1 MPKKKI
7 KKPKKDKKIKTPKD
21 KKIKTPKNKKTVTAP
36 LKLVNK
42 NTYTPEEKVEIKI
55 NAIKN
60 LKIFFYAGLPQSHN
74 CFEKLKAEKRKAL
87 VVFITAGDPDLEQT
101 KSILDVIDDSGADI
115 IELGVPFSDPLAD
128 GSIIQAASLRSLKSG
143 TTLKK
148 IISLV
153 KEIRRTRNLPIILM
167 TSFNPVFVYGEQQF
181 VKDAV
186 SVGVDGVII
195 PDLPPEEADK
205 FSVCAEESGLDLIH
219 LLAPTS
225 PNERIEM
232 VAKKGRGFIYYIS
245 LTGTT
250 GVRAKLADDLG
261 DKVASIKQISD
272 IPVLIGFG
280 ISSPDLAREATKFS
294 DGVIVGSAV
303 VKLIESNSEPIE
315 RNKKLAEFITSIK
328 QAISN
333 PC

>member
-1 MPKKKI
+1 VNRITSCFKKI
-7 KKPKKDKKIKTPKD
+7 K
-21 KKIKTPKNKKTVTAP
+21 N
-36 LKLVNK
+36 
-42 NTYTPEEKVEIKI
+42 
-55 NAIKN
+55 
-60 LKIFFYAGLPQSHN
+60 
-74 CFEKLKAEKRKAL
+74 EKRKAL
-87 VVFITAGDPDLEQT
+87 VVFITAGDPDLEET

-128 GSIIQAASLRSLKSG
+128 GPIIQAASLRSLKSG

-153 KEIRRTRNLPIILM
+153 QEIRKTRDLPIVLM
-167 TSFNPVFVYGEQQF
+167 TSFNPIFVYGEQQF
-181 VKDAV
+181 VEDAV
-186 SVGVDGVII
+186 FVGVDGVII
-195 PDLPPEEADK
+195 PDLPPEEAAE
-205 FSVCAEESGLDLIH
+205 FSVHAEKKGLDVIH

-225 PNERIEM
+225 PDERIRM

-250 GVRAKLADDLG
+250 GVRVQLAEGLG
-261 DKVASIKQISD
+261 DKVASIKQSSD

-280 ISSPDLAREATKFS
+280 ISNPDLAREATKFS

-303 VKLIESNSEPIE
+303 VKLIESNSDPIQ
-315 RNKKLAEFITSIK
+315 RNKKLAEFISSIK
-328 QAISN
+328 QAISD